1 MKNSDQLS
9 ITATAFDQWREKRV
23 YPRERTP
30 LALRQQ
36 AVLLYKNYSSS
47 KITTALKISGTQL
60 NQWKTLLAPKN
71 SHPDFI
77 HLPSPSPSTPAI
89 EPLNISLS
97 FDNGA
102 SMVLRGAISSTLLI
116 TIIQECKL

>member
-9 ITATAFDQWREKRV
+9 ITATAFDLWREKRV

-60 NQWKTLLAPKN
+60 NQWKTLLAPKDE
-71 SHPDFI
+71 HPDFV
-77 HLPSPSPSTPAI
+77 HLPSPSTTT
-89 EPLNISLS
+89 EPLTLSLS
-97 FDNGA
+97 FANGA
-102 SMVLRGAISSTLLI
+102 SMVFNGAISSTLLT
-116 TIIQECKL
+116 TIIQESKR

>member
-23 YPRERTP
+23 YPRERIP

-47 KITTALKISGTQL
+47 QITTALKISGTQL
-60 NQWKTLLAPKN
+60 NQWKTLLAPKDEH
-71 SHPDFI
+71 SEFV
-77 HLPSPSPSTPAI
+77 HLPSPNASSI
-89 EPLNISLS
+89 EPLNLSLS
-97 FDNGA
+97 FANGA
-102 SMVLRGAISSTLLI
+102 TIVLSGDLSSTLI
-116 TIIQECKL
+116 ATIIQEVKT